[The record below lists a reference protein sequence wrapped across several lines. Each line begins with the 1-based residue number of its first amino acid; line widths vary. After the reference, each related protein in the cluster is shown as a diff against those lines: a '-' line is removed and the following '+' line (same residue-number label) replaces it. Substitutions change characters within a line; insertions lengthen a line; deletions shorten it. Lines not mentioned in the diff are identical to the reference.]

1 MVKDTKL
8 YDTLNVTPDVTPEL
22 LKKAYR
28 KLALKYHPDKNP
40 DDPEKFKEIS
50 AAFEVLS
57 DPKKKEIYDKYGE
70 EGLKEGGGGEFH
82 SPFDIFDMFFG
93 GGRKPRGPGEKAR
106 GRDTVHQL
114 KVSLEELYNGAT
126 RQLALQK
133 NVICSG
139 CDGIGGKAGSV
150 QKCDNCNGSGVD
162 VKLRQIGP
170 GMVQQIQQPCREC
183 NQTGEKIRE
192 KDKCKKCNGK
202 KVIKERK
209 ILECHI
215 EKGMK
220 DGQKLKF
227 RGEGDQSPEIE
238 PGDIVIVLDEK
249 EHEVFKRKKDDLFMK
264 MEVELSDALCGFT
277 RRVKTLDNRTLL
289 ITSLPGEVIR
299 PNELKCIYDEGMPK
313 KYNNKGRL
321 VIDFDI
327 KFPTEGWIAV
337 EKILQLENLL
347 PPREKHIAADL
358 SEEVHLS
365 NIEDVPPSHHGYR
378 GGSSAYYQ
386 DGDSDDEGQQGGPG
400 VQCATS

>member
-8 YDTLNVTPDVTPEL
+8 YDTLSVTPTATPEE

-40 DDPEKFKEIS
+40 DDPDKFKEIS

-93 GGRKPRGPGEKAR
+93 GGGGGGRRRPGEKAK

-114 KVSLEELYNGAT
+114 KVTLEELYNGVT

-150 QKCDNCNGSGVD
+150 QKCDNCNGSGID

-192 KDKCKKCNGK
+192 KDKCKKCHGK

-215 EKGMK
+215 DKGMK
-220 DGQKLKF
+220 DGHKLRF
-227 RGEGDQSPEIE
+227 HGEADQSPDIE

-249 EHEVFKRKKDDLFMK
+249 EHDIFKRKGDDLFIK
-264 MEVELSDALCGFT
+264 MEVELADALCGFT
-277 RRVKTLDNRTLL
+277 RRVETLDKRTLL

-299 PNELKCIYDEGMPK
+299 PKELKCVLDEGMPK
-313 KYNNKGRL
+313 KNPTIKGRL
-321 VIDFDI
+321 VIDFEI
-327 KFPTEGWIAV
+327 KFPKEGWIDV
-337 EKILQLENLL
+337 EKLPQLEKLL
-347 PPREKHIAADL
+347 PPREKHIAVDL
-358 SEEVHLS
+358 SEDVHLS
-365 NIEDVPPSHHGYR
+365 NVEDVPHSHQGR
-378 GGSSAYYQ
+378 GQGSYYE
-386 DGDSDDEGQQGGPG
+386 DSDDEGQQGGPG
-400 VQCATS
+400 VQCQTS

>member
-1 MVKDTKL
+1 MVKETKY
-8 YDTLNVTPDVTPEL
+8 YDTLGVTPTSTPEE

-28 KLALKYHPDKNP
+28 KLALKFHPDKNP
-40 DDPEKFKEIS
+40 DDPNKFKEIS

-70 EGLKEGGGGEFH
+70 DGLKEGGGGEHH

-93 GGRKPRGPGEKAR
+93 GGRRQRPGEKAK

-114 KVSLEELYNGAT
+114 KVSLEELYNGAK

-139 CDGIGGKAGSV
+139 CNGIGGKAGSV

-183 NQTGEKIRE
+183 HQTGEKIRE

-202 KVIKERK
+202 KVVQERK
-209 ILECHI
+209 ILECNI
-215 EKGMK
+215 LQGMK
-220 DGQKLKF
+220 DDQKLRF
-227 RGEGDQSPEIE
+227 HGEGDQSPDIE

-249 EHEVFKRKKDDLFMK
+249 EHDVFKRKGDDLYIK
-264 MEVELSDALCGFT
+264 MEVELADALCGFT
-277 RRVKTLDNRTLL
+277 RRVETLDKRTLL
-289 ITSLPGEVIR
+289 ISSLPGEVIR
-299 PNELKCIYDEGMPK
+299 PNELKCVLDEGMPK
-313 KYNNKGRL
+313 KNPVHRGRL
-321 VIDFDI
+321 VIEFDI
-327 KFPTEGWIAV
+327 KFPKEGWLDV
-337 EKILQLENLL
+337 EKLPHLEKLL
-347 PPREKHIAADL
+347 PPREKHIPVDL

-365 NIEDVPPSHHGYR
+365 KVEEVPRGHRGHHG
-378 GGSSAYYQ
+378 SAYY
-386 DGDSDDEGQQGGPG
+386 DDSDDEGQQGGPG
-400 VQCATS
+400 VQCQTS